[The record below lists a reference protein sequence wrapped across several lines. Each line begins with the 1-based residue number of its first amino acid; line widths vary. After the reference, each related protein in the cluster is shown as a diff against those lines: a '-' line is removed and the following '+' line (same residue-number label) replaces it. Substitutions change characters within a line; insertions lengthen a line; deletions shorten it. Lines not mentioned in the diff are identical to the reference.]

1 MKKTGKRAHAGKR
14 KAVALFLVGMVLCG
28 LSGCQTPEGKAPEEA
43 AFRSEAGEKEESS
56 GEDRSTA
63 EEETPVPTA
72 GPDDGG
78 EESAAEKMLAGM
90 TLEEKV
96 GQLFMVRPE
105 ALSGGEASH
114 PAGVTE
120 VTDTMRETLKK
131 YPVGGI
137 VVFGQNIESP
147 DQLKTFTGDVARLEG
162 IPLFLAVDEEGGSVA
177 RLANAE
183 GFDLKRY
190 ASASAT
196 EDASEMGHT
205 IGAYLREYGFHMDFA
220 PVADVNSNPENPVI
234 GTRAFSD
241 DAQQVRKSAYDMAQ
255 ALLAEGIMPV
265 YKHFPG
271 HGDTKEDSHQG
282 LAVTHKT
289 VEEMQQL
296 EWVPYEGRD
305 IPAVMVAH
313 VAAPQAGVDG
323 PSSLSYRAVTQWL
336 RGMLRHDGL
345 VITDALEMGAIT
357 ETYTAGEAA
366 VAAIK
371 AGVDILLMPEDLPEA
386 FDAVA
391 AAVESGE
398 IGQARLDESVRR
410 ILQAKESLGMLGL
423 LCYAPK

>member
-1 MKKTGKRAHAGKR
+1 MKKTGKRARTGKR
-14 KAVALFLVGMVLCG
+14 KAAALFLIGMVLCG
-28 LSGCQTPEGKAPEEA
+28 LSGCQTPEGKAPEEV

-78 EESAAEKMLAGM
+78 EESAAEKMRAGM

-105 ALSGGEASH
+105 ALSGGEASY

-120 VTDTMRETLKK
+120 VMDTMRETLKK

-162 IPLFLAVDEEGGSVA
+162 IPVFLAVDEEGGSVA

-205 IGAYLREYGFHMDFA
+205 ICAYLREYGFHMDFA

-255 ALLAEGIMPV
+255 ALLAE
-265 YKHFPG
+265 K
-271 HGDTKEDSHQG
+271 
-282 LAVTHKT
+282 LAVH
-289 VEEMQQL
+289 
-296 EWVPYEGRD
+296 
-305 IPAVMVAH
+305 A
-313 VAAPQAGVDG
+313 
-323 PSSLSYRAVTQWL
+323 
-336 RGMLRHDGL
+336 RH
-345 VITDALEMGAIT
+345 
-357 ETYTAGEAA
+357 EAA
-366 VAAIK
+366 LA
-371 AGVDILLMPEDLPEA
+371 LH
-386 FDAVA
+386 
-391 AAVESGE
+391 
-398 IGQARLDESVRR
+398 RLDETRR
-410 ILQAKESLGMLGL
+410 LKVGIGALGGDR
-423 LCYAPK
+423 ADAQVTRQRPD